1 MADLSELRAQIN
13 EAEMALATLQAQL
26 EVAEKQEASGT
37 PVADSPADG
46 EGQGKPTPEDDSSF
60 AEVAEERFN
69 SDELLEG
76 LPDHEKQAILQA
88 EADEEAAEMEKED
101 ASVDTTGN
109 AHLAS
114 LSVGQKEISADPSKA
129 PVETETEPEL
139 DLETLWETVYGDGQ
153 PFDPDSEVD
162 LEKMGKMRDAIESDP
177 RLAKLAATDPERFAL
192 YMYGRKSALQ

>member
-46 EGQGKPTPEDDSSF
+46 EGQGKPSPEDDSSF

-88 EADEEAAEMEKED
+88 EAD
-101 ASVDTTGN
+101 
-109 AHLAS
+109 
-114 LSVGQKEISADPSKA
+114 
-129 PVETETEPEL
+129 
-139 DLETLWETVYGDGQ
+139 
-153 PFDPDSEVD
+153 
-162 LEKMGKMRDAIESDP
+162 
-177 RLAKLAATDPERFAL
+177 
-192 YMYGRKSALQ
+192 